1 MEAAD
6 DISYLTADLEDCVEK
21 GILSLDEVYNI
32 IKAECKKQ
40 KEKFL
45 LEIIEKQYEKAKKND
60 EPYQFNMFFTF
71 LRVTL
76 VTNFVK
82 HVSNVFIEN
91 HQAIFEGSFNH
102 ALLEYDKTSK
112 YYKALKVLQDISKKH
127 IYSNKEVQ
135 TLELQA
141 YNIVNGLFAIYK
153 PLLELSTNDFF
164 ELLKEDNKIN
174 CFISKR
180 LIKRISSAYKND
192 IKKLNTDNIEEY
204 NILEFYY
211 RVRLI
216 IDYISGMT
224 DDFGLEE
231 YRILYAMK

>member
-1 MEAAD
+1 M
-6 DISYLTADLEDCVEK
+6 
-21 GILSLDEVYNI
+21 
-32 IKAECKKQ
+32 KKQ
-40 KEKFL
+40 R
-45 LEIIEKQYEKAKKND
+45 KNE

-82 HVSNVFIEN
+82 HVSGVFTEN
-91 HQAIFEGSFNH
+91 HQAIFEGNFNH
-102 ALLEYDKTSK
+102 ALLEYDKQSK
-112 YYKALKVLQDISKKH
+112 YYKALKVLQDISAKY
-127 IYSNKEVQ
+127 IYQNREVQ

-141 YNIVNGLFAIYK
+141 YTIVNSLFNIYK
-153 PLLELSTNDFF
+153 PLLELETNDFVK
-164 ELLKEDNKIN
+164 LLEDDKID

-180 LIKRISSAYKND
+180 LIKRVSSKQIVAYKND
-192 IKKLNTDNIEEY
+192 INQLNKQNIEEF

-224 DDFGLEE
+224 DDFALEE
-231 YRILYAMK
+231 YKVLSAIK